1 MLFQDEDD
9 EEADAGAVT
18 SRQTTIE
25 VKVPHD
31 AVGAITGVQGAQ
43 IKMVY
48 IRPLPKEICFMKI
61 LLKET
66 SQYSDIFCK
75 MILM

>member
-1 MLFQDEDD
+1 MFPFKSKLNYLFVMIGAVLHCVVSDEDD

-31 AVGAITGVQGAQ
+31 AVGAVTGVQGAQ
-43 IKMVY
+43 IKMVR
-48 IRPLPKEICFMKI
+48 IQS
-61 LLKET
+61 
-66 SQYSDIFCK
+66 SQKRFV
-75 MILM
+75 L